1 MKYLYI
7 FIFVFPYLL
16 FAQDLPSE
24 EVRIIA
30 RIKQIDQKSITLD
43 NTNNVSTRLDDK
55 NLQKEVSDLKA
66 GDEALITGKIYT
78 KSKTIE
84 GKTVFNQVLVI
95 ESIKPIS
102 LKELG
107 KVKLKEEDIQV
118 KFHPHLQDSFP
129 KTIPLSTDAAN
140 AITLTASVLLLESL
154 SSTGNEATM
163 RRDLNKGLIFS
174 AGALATGLFIY
185 EQLKGKKQK

>member
-1 MKYLYI
+1 MKYLFFFI
-7 FIFVFPYLL
+7 FIFPTLL
-16 FAQDLPSE
+16 LAQNLPVE
-24 EVRIIA
+24 DVRIIA
-30 RIKQIDQKSITLD
+30 RIKQIDQKSIVLD
-43 NTNNVSTRLDDK
+43 NTHNVSTSLEDK
-55 NLQKEVSDLKA
+55 NLQKEVSTLKA

-78 KSKTIE
+78 QSKTIE

-95 ESIKPIS
+95 ESIRPIS

-107 KVKLKEEDIQV
+107 KVKLKEEEMQV
-118 KFHPHLQDSFP
+118 KFHPHIQDTFP
-129 KTIPLSTDAAN
+129 KTIPLSSDVAN

-185 EQLKGKKQK
+185 EQLKGKK